1 MAAGSLRRRLE
12 QIPIS
17 NDYGLER
24 LHVSFHAQPVPLIQ
38 LTDTN
43 KIINS
48 STATF
53 MTRSLKK
60 TTSPELQI
68 SPEQASEQQS
78 SWQASARRAAK
89 WLTPIVDFQ
98 EGRPTRN
105 WLHGTNEPPPLN
117 ARNNFNATRP
127 LNNSSK
133 IGQKN
138 ISFFYF
144 FLSFFSLSLSLSLP
158 LAPWQIAVGGGEG
171 RRGGEGVKF
180 LTDGKICIDNRG
192 APFPPPVKSARRW
205 LNAND
210 GWVGERE
217 TNPVT
222 ITHHRCNLFF
232 TTPKE
237 CLNYSIDKAAG
248 PFSAWRRGRK
258 SKGSRKK
265 VSPRATTIEIGHG
278 PRTNFLLP
286 FIFPVTV
293 LAY

>member
-1 MAAGSLRRRLE
+1 MSPHLWTREITLTQRGLWTIVLKLVRK
-12 QIPIS
+12 IS
-17 NDYGLER
+17 R
-24 LHVSFHAQPVPLIQ
+24 FFTFSFL
-38 LTDTN
+38 
-43 KIINS
+43 
-48 STATF
+48 
-53 MTRSLKK
+53 
-60 TTSPELQI
+60 
-68 SPEQASEQQS
+68 
-78 SWQASARRAAK
+78 
-89 WLTPIVDFQ
+89 
-98 EGRPTRN
+98 
-105 WLHGTNEPPPLN
+105 
-117 ARNNFNATRP
+117 
-127 LNNSSK
+127 
-133 IGQKN
+133 
-138 ISFFYF
+138 
-144 FLSFFSLSLSLSLP
+144 FSLSLSLSLSP
-158 LAPWQIAVGGGEG
+158 SPRGKLRWEEG
-171 RRGGEGVKF
+171 RKEGGEGVKF

>member
-89 WLTPIVDFQ
+89 
-98 EGRPTRN
+98 
-105 WLHGTNEPPPLN
+105 
-117 ARNNFNATRP
+117 
-127 LNNSSK
+127 
-133 IGQKN
+133 
-138 ISFFYF
+138 
-144 FLSFFSLSLSLSLP
+144 
-158 LAPWQIAVGGGEG
+158 
-171 RRGGEGVKF
+171 
-180 LTDGKICIDNRG
+180 
-192 APFPPPVKSARRW
+192 
-205 LNAND
+205 
-210 GWVGERE
+210 
-217 TNPVT
+217 
-222 ITHHRCNLFF
+222 
-232 TTPKE
+232 
-237 CLNYSIDKAAG
+237 
-248 PFSAWRRGRK
+248 
-258 SKGSRKK
+258 
-265 VSPRATTIEIGHG
+265 
-278 PRTNFLLP
+278 
-286 FIFPVTV
+286 
-293 LAY
+293 